1 MTPERW
7 EQVNELFHSALER
20 EPAQRPAFLDQVCAD
35 DQELRKEVES
45 LICSNENPDS
55 FIDGPGFGGAAQ
67 LLAEESPDLSPGQRI
82 GHYQIISLLGS
93 GGMGEV
99 YLAQDSKLGRK
110 VALKLLAA
118 SFTKDEAR
126 VRRFALEARA
136 VSALNHPNIL
146 TIYDVDEVDGIHFI
160 ATEHIEGQTLRQR
173 IADSRLQVSEALSLA
188 TQVASA
194 LSAAHQAGIVH
205 RDIKPEN
212 IMLRPDGYVKVL
224 DFGLAKLTEPPAVSS
239 DGGSPAYAGLKTDT
253 GAVIGTVSYMS
264 PEQAKG
270 QHIDERSDVFSFGVM
285 LYEMLTGEVAF
296 RRDSDVET
304 LHAIIYEEPPRL
316 SGLRARV
323 PAGLESVLRRCLEK
337 QRETRYGS
345 GCELAAALEKAVAA
359 LPLSAGVPWARG
371 AWPRPW
377 RRAGSTI
384 AAAAFALT
392 LVIVGLLWFYI
403 PASSP
408 KSSLTPMKVVPF
420 TSFPGV
426 ENLGSFSPDGNQIAF
441 GWNGENGDKDQ
452 HSSIYV
458 KQIGSERPLRLTFDT
473 AHNDWGP
480 VWSPDGQRIAF
491 NRQSDTDCAIY
502 IVPALGGA
510 ERKVLTCPNTS
521 LGGLTTLAWSPDGKY
536 IAFTSKDPKEEPAK
550 IHLVSPDTFAR
561 RTLTSPSAE
570 NAGDLTPAFSPD
582 SQRVAFARQ
591 SSAGTADIYIVP
603 ITGGEPTRLTFD
615 NAVLRG
621 LAWTADGREI
631 IFSSSRADGG
641 AGQHYDF
648 GLAFISG
655 LWRISASGGAAE
667 RVTIGGLNFFFPNI
681 SRQGNRLTYV
691 QRSPEDANI
700 YRIEISDT
708 TVSKNPPTKLIAST
722 RHDGGPQFSPDG
734 KKIVFHSARSGPL
747 EIWMC
752 DSDGRNFVQLTFLN
766 RRAGSPRW
774 SPDGQQIVFDF
785 YEEGKGDIYVISAEG
800 GVPRPIVTG
809 DADDH
814 LPNWSRDGKWIYFAS
829 DRSGKHQVWKVS
841 AGGGE
846 ALQVT
851 MQGGVLPC
859 ESPDGKYVYYSKGLG
874 TRGLW
879 RVPVDSGEEVRVL
892 DFFKSE
898 LGVVVNEGIYFINP
912 DAKGGAA
919 LGFFDFATRK
929 ERHVAGLGKIT
940 IISPCV
946 AVSPDRRCILYAQND
961 QIGADIMLVE
971 NFR

>member
-1 MTPERW
+1 MTAQTKRIYEFGPFRVDSGERVLLRDGRPEPLSPKAFDVLLMLLESSGHIVEKDVLMNRVW
-7 EQVNELFHSALER
+7 AGSFVEEGNLKVTVSALRKALER
-20 EPAQRPAFLDQVCAD
+20 GGGEHQFIETVPRRGYRFTADVRELPGSEP
-35 DQELRKEVES
+35 ELMLLERSRVQMVIEKDEEPGD
-45 LICSNENPDS
+45 LCTTSNANY
-55 FIDGPGFGGAAQ
+55 
-67 LLAEESPDLSPGQRI
+67 LN
-82 GHYQIISLLGS
+82 SLL
-93 GGMGEV
+93 V
-99 YLAQDSKLGRK
+99 QDKGIIEQRAVLVR
-110 VALKLLAA
+110 
-118 SFTKDEAR
+118 ERAR
-126 VRRFALEARA
+126 VGSLDELIRTVAQHKRRLMIAAA
-136 VSALNHPNIL
+136 VLV
-146 TIYDVDEVDGIHFI
+146 T
-160 ATEHIEGQTLRQR
+160 
-173 IADSRLQVSEALSLA
+173 
-188 TQVASA
+188 
-194 LSAAHQAGIVH
+194 AAAGV
-205 RDIKPEN
+205 
-212 IMLRPDGYVKVL
+212 
-224 DFGLAKLTEPPAVSS
+224 
-239 DGGSPAYAGLKTDT
+239 
-253 GAVIGTVSYMS
+253 
-264 PEQAKG
+264 
-270 QHIDERSDVFSFGVM
+270 SFGVYS
-285 LYEMLTGEVAF
+285 LV
-296 RRDSDVET
+296 SW
-304 LHAIIYEEPPRL
+304 
-316 SGLRARV
+316 
-323 PAGLESVLRRCLEK
+323 K
-337 QRETRYGS
+337 QFQ
-345 GCELAAALEKAVAA
+345 
-359 LPLSAGVPWARG
+359 
-371 AWPRPW
+371 AWPED
-377 RRAGSTI
+377 
-384 AAAAFALT
+384 
-392 LVIVGLLWFYI
+392 LLWFYI

-408 KSSLTPMKVVPF
+408 KSSLPPMKVVPF

-700 YRIEISDT
+700 YRIDISDT

-734 KKIVFHSARSGPL
+734 KRIVFHSARSGPL
-747 EIWMC
+747 EIWIC
-752 DSDGRNFVQLTFLN
+752 DSDGTNFVQLTFLN

-829 DRSGKHQVWKVS
+829 DRSGKHQVWKVP
-841 AGGGE
+841 AEGGE
-846 ALQVT
+846 AVQVT
-851 MQGGVLPC
+851 IQGGVLPC
-859 ESPDGKYVYYSKGLG
+859 ESPDGRYVYYSKGLG

-879 RVPVDSGEEVRVL
+879 RVPVDSDEEVRVL
-892 DFFKSE
+892 DSFKSE

-919 LGFFDFATRK
+919 LEFFDFATRK

-940 IISPCV
+940 IFPSCV
-946 AVSPDRRCILYAQND
+946 AVSPDGRCILYTQND